1 MKMILGTNQPGEETH
16 QAPTTQS
23 GFSLIELLIVLVLL
37 GIFAA
42 VAMPSFQRLIAS
54 NRLES
59 ATDELISHLQFARSE
74 AVVNNRL
81 VTVENTSGQNQR
93 WDLGLRVYTAGNFTA
108 NRTYDASTDTLIREH
123 TGLNQ
128 PRTTARASNG
138 ATSWLS
144 FRPNGTLAITSTQ
157 TIVVCEDNNVSL
169 ARAIELQASG
179 RISKSP
185 TTPTTCAP

>member
-1 MKMILGTNQPGEETH
+1 MIGDTNESGKKTL
-16 QAPTTQS
+16 ALASAQS

-42 VAMPSFQRLIAS
+42 IAMPNFQRLIAS

-59 ATDELISHLQFARSE
+59 ATDELISQLQFARSE

-81 VTVENTSGQNQR
+81 VTVENTSGQSQR
-93 WDLGLRVYTAGNFTA
+93 WDLGLRIYTAGDFTA
-108 NRTYDASTDTLIREH
+108 NRTYNASTDTLVREH

-128 PRTTARASNG
+128 PKVTAK
-138 ATSWLS
+138 ATSGAPTWLS
-144 FRPNGTLAITSTQ
+144 FRPNGTLAVTNTQ
-157 TIVVCEDNNVSL
+157 TIVVCEDDDTTL

-179 RISKSP
+179 RISRSS
-185 TTPTTCAP
+185 TAPTTCSP

>member
-1 MKMILGTNQPGEETH
+1 MIGDTNESGKKTLTL
-16 QAPTTQS
+16 ASAQS

-42 VAMPSFQRLIAS
+42 IAMPNFQRLIAS

-59 ATDELISHLQFARSE
+59 ATDELISQLQFARSE

-81 VTVENTSGQNQR
+81 VTVENTSGQSQR
-93 WDLGLRVYTAGNFTA
+93 WDLGLRIYTAGDFTA
-108 NRTYDASTDTLIREH
+108 NRTYNTSTDTLVREH

-128 PRTTARASNG
+128 PKVTAKASSG
-138 ATSWLS
+138 APTWLS
-144 FRPNGTLAITSTQ
+144 FRPNGTLAVTNTQ
-157 TIVVCEDNNVSL
+157 TIIVCEDDDTTL

-179 RISKSP
+179 RISRSS
-185 TTPTTCAP
+185 TAPTTCSP